1 MEDMAGKIS
10 ELLSNPEGME
20 KIKSV
25 AASLFSGGS
34 SENSENSR
42 GKSDVSEN
50 TDSSETNE
58 SGGFSLPDG
67 IDPMKIM
74 SMISLLNNPK
84 SDKRTGLLLALKPHL
99 TEERQQ
105 RVDKAVKLLKIIS
118 VIPSLKEQGL
128 LDIF

>member
-34 SENSENSR
+34 SENSENLR